1 MSISEEDIQILL
13 DQTQI
18 NRELAKKLIVYKRG
32 DLVECILELESCSDL
47 EELEKKIDLGHPSNQ
62 TDDIEPEVDVS
73 NQDNLKEYRSIVD
86 EKDTIYNYKAK
97 LKEEQK
103 KKNQEIEERRQKCES
118 VDHLLEK
125 KLCNESIYYTR
136 KKGTFNNI
144 KVL

>member
-18 NRELAKKLIVYKRG
+18 NRELAKKLIVYKGG

-47 EELEKKIDLGHPSNQ
+47 EELERKIDLGHQSNQ

-73 NQDNLKEYRSIVD
+73 NPENLKEYRSIVD

-97 LKEEQK
+97 LKRSK
-103 KKNQEIEERRQKCES
+103 KRKSRNRRE
-118 VDHLLEK
+118 DRRENRL
-125 KLCNESIYYTR
+125 SIY
-136 KKGTFNNI
+136 
-144 KVL
+144 